1 MVKGERKSSSSKEEQ
16 TNDSNNIISKRE
28 KKKRNRRKNGEIE
41 KSFLCELCKKR
52 YSAKSV
58 LINHK
63 KDKHNCGI
71 NNDPNYIP
79 NQRGRPS
86 ANENLLKETLKAQR
100 KYKSFFDDIERK
112 KPDSN
117 KNDKITLDDVKKNIS
132 DFFDLYSSYVNKNI
146 NKEEYPLSKL
156 IINNWNKEIIKSMS
170 KSFLEDTE
178 KKNIKEN
185 ESPCI
190 DELFYLYLKEFS
202 NETNKKYFYFM
213 IKFVFF
219 FREFINDFKK
229 NIFWT
234 YKIKENGKEYTELFN
249 GVHIPELCNDFCLM
263 FMEKNY
269 YFSLIKEELI
279 DIIQHFCY
287 WLYDNRYS
295 ASHLT
300 LLN

>member
-41 KSFLCELCKKR
+41 KCFLCELCNKR

-117 KNDKITLDDVKKNIS
+117 KDDKITLDDVKKNIS

-156 IINNWNKEIIKSMS
+156 IINNW
-170 KSFLEDTE
+170 FL
-178 KKNIKEN
+178 
-185 ESPCI
+185 
-190 DELFYLYLKEFS
+190 
-202 NETNKKYFYFM
+202 
-213 IKFVFF
+213 
-219 FREFINDFKK
+219 
-229 NIFWT
+229 
-234 YKIKENGKEYTELFN
+234 
-249 GVHIPELCNDFCLM
+249 
-263 FMEKNY
+263 
-269 YFSLIKEELI
+269 
-279 DIIQHFCY
+279 
-287 WLYDNRYS
+287 
-295 ASHLT
+295 
-300 LLN
+300 